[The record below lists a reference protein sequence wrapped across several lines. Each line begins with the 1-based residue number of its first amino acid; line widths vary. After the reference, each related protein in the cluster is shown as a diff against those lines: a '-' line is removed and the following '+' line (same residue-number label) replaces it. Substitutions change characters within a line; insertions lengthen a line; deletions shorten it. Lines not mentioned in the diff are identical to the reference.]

1 MNRTDK
7 ALACF
12 ENFNCCQAVLT
23 AFSKEIG
30 LSEETCLK
38 LGAGFVTG
46 MNSGETCGAVAG
58 AYMVLGLSQEAAI
71 PTPESK
77 IEMKENTLHFNRLFR
92 EQQGSLL
99 CKELLGVNASL
110 PEGRAFALEN
120 YLFETHCPLF
130 ISSACKILDQLLDE
144 QKKGA

>member
-23 AFSKEIG
+23 AFNKEIG
-30 LSEETCLK
+30 LTEAYCLK
-38 LGAGFVTG
+38 LGAGFGGG
-46 MNSGETCGAVAG
+46 MNCGETCGAVTG
-58 AYMVLGLSQEAAI
+58 AYMVLGLSKAYAT

-77 IEMKENTLHFNRLFR
+77 IKMKEDTLHFNRLFR
-92 EQQGSLL
+92 EKQGSLL
-99 CKELLGVNASL
+99 CKELLGVNVSL
-110 PEGRAFALEN
+110 PEGRAFAQEN
-120 YLFETHCPLF
+120 YLFETRCPHF
-130 ISSACKILDQLLDE
+130 IASACRILDQLLDA